1 MHINGGANR
10 RRRRRLSWKELR
22 ADTVGYIV
30 QSRYIKWKSNRI
42 VMRCVF
48 LIRLLGE
55 NDDGSSSV
63 RVQFRFFP
71 SLCIV

>member
-30 QSRYIKWKSNRI
+30 QNGRAIALS
-42 VMRCVF
+42 CVACF
-48 LIRLLGE
+48 
-55 NDDGSSSV
+55 
-63 RVQFRFFP
+63 
-71 SLCIV
+71 